1 MSSLTHLTQNC
12 RPPSCLLVLVECGVS
27 SSSWCSWWMRGG
39 CASGFQFPSWAV
51 VPFLSTCAV
60 MMVKYTVTCY
70 QSSFNDSV
78 LPLKCMLFNNSMP
91 KYYLWASTLKN
102 FEWLYLIGLKRKS
115 MGLEFLHVPLLFHYD
130 LFVKGS
136 TINPSNIFIFIMK
149 QHKNIPTWYN
159 W

>member
-51 VPFLSTCAV
+51 VPFLSTSAV

-78 LPLKCMLFNNSMP
+78 LPLKCMLFNNSVP

-102 FEWLYLIGLKRKS
+102 FEWLYLIGLKRKIN
-115 MGLEFLHVPLLFHYD
+115 GLGISSCSLIIPLWS
-130 LFVKGS
+130 VCQR
-136 TINPSNIFIFIMK
+136 
-149 QHKNIPTWYN
+149 QHHKSFKHIHFYN
-159 W
+159 EAT